1 MLKKKFDDLLIIL
14 ILMRL
19 IVMVLHIWYPNNA
32 YTNAITQMFEGY
44 TFLCLV
50 LMFFYNGDSD
60 E

>member
-19 IVMVLHIWYPNNA
+19 IVMVLHIWFPDNA
-32 YTNAITQMFEGY
+32 YTNTITQMFDGC